1 MNVLSLFDGI
11 GVAGQALKEAGIEA
25 RLFAVEIDPVARKV
39 SDHHHSP
46 ERPCDD
52 VTQLTE
58 DALAQLPR
66 IDVLVGGPPCQGFSI
81 AGKRLLLDD
90 PRSQMVV
97 EYDRVR
103 RKLLELNPDLY
114 WVMENVP
121 MPSAT
126 EDVVSEWLGVHPLT
140 GLSAAYGAQGRK
152 RKFWCSPNRKITLKT
167 ELTRKVTK
175 DIMWPLD
182 DPTVIAESLMYL
194 SRYVYDENPRLGEI
208 ISRGRKIE
216 DVMADPIHWTLG
228 GAGKHYYEL
237 ADPKLVIDGGNIIAD
252 GKPTGKVSNAMA
264 RKMCKSPMPW
274 PPRQGERARP
284 ADGKSDTV
292 IASSCSKRIGTY
304 LVDSDT
310 HRDRAPLRTHFSGRK
325 SPTLVAG
332 HEGRG
337 VGGTYVADPSKLWN
351 ALSRSKQTFPAERK
365 SASIDTATRTP
376 VHIGSSFGP
385 SKGQSSYEDVTKSAT
400 VMSKSDGISSAGA
413 YWTSLQ
419 NRAYLEN
426 GKAMSVNAHGS
437 PRNCAHAY
445 LFGDCPIQLFFFGDT
460 VFISRTLIPREVEL
474 LFNLADGYTDC
485 GLSKSVR
492 YRLLGNSFDCA
503 IVADIMRQ
511 MDNRTLI

>member
-66 IDVLVGGPPCQGFSI
+66 IDVLIGGPPCQGFSI

-103 RKLLELNPDLY
+103 RKLLELNPDLF

-167 ELTRKVTK
+167 ELTGKVTK

-237 ADPKLVIDGGNIIAD
+237 ADPKLVIDGGTIVAD

-274 PPRQGERARP
+274 PPRQGERVKS
-284 ADGKSDTV
+284 ADNKSDTV
-292 IASSCSKRIGTY
+292 ISSSCSKRIGTY
-304 LVDSDT
+304 
-310 HRDRAPLRTHFSGRK
+310 
-325 SPTLVAG
+325 
-332 HEGRG
+332 
-337 VGGTYVADPSKLWN
+337 YVTDPSKMWN
-351 ALSRSKQTFPAERK
+351 TLSRSKLTSPAERK